1 MCVIMAE
8 AHNEFEVV
16 IPNETSE
23 GQVVQARIVDL
34 LEGLAYSSRDVF
46 SIRLALEEAL
56 VNAIKHGNQMDPE
69 KTVRICCTATEDA
82 VEVAI
87 EDQGDGFDPG
97 DLPDPTDDDHLDL
110 PGGRGVM
117 LIRSFMD
124 TVDFNDKGNRITM
137 RKRRSQ
143 PDDDS

>member
-1 MCVIMAE
+1 MIMSE

-34 LEGLAYSSRDVF
+34 LESLAYSSRDVF

-56 VNAIKHGNQMDPE
+56 VNAIKHGNQMDPD
-69 KTVRICCTATEDA
+69 KTVRICCLATEEA

-87 EDQGDGFDPG
+87 EDEGDGFDPG
-97 DLPDPTDDDHLDL
+97 ELPDPTDEDHLDL

-137 RKRRSQ
+137 RKRRSL
-143 PDDDS
+143 PEDDA